1 MDTTP
6 FEITSDDLERAARV
20 FGWHFTEEERALML
34 EGLRQWQQF
43 YRVLLQNPPDN
54 AIPPAFR
61 FDPELLERVSF
72 PEPTPSSM
80 PLFASS
86 SAQEPIEDETLAFA
100 SLRELAG
107 WIRAGHISA
116 VQLTEYYLER
126 LKRYDPLLHC
136 VITLMPERALEEARR
151 ADEALR
157 AGEDWGPLHG
167 IPWGAKDLLATPG
180 YPTTWGAA
188 PYREQQFDAEATVVT
203 RLRQAGAVLL
213 AKLSMGELAWGDV
226 WFGGQTRTP
235 WNPDIGSSGSSAGS
249 AAAVAAGLVGF
260 SIGSETWGSIV
271 SPAARNG
278 ITGLRPTFGRVS
290 RHGAMA
296 LSWTM
301 DKIGP
306 LCRTAEDCAWVFAAI
321 QGPDPLDPT
330 TVQRPFAWPWDVDL
344 KHVRLGYLVD
354 DFGENYRGWENDQ
367 QALQVFRSLG
377 LELVP
382 IRLPG
387 YPIEALQIILFVEA
401 AAAFQALVLSHEDAL
416 LVRQGAEGWPNFF
429 RMAHFVPAVM
439 YVQAQRVRTQL
450 MSAMASLFQHV
461 DAYVAPSLEG
471 DNLLLT
477 NLTGHP
483 ALVLPTGLA
492 EDELPTSITLI
503 GRLYDEALILT
514 LGHAFQQATDFHRWH
529 PHKMGNGERE
539 TGISDQ

>member
-1 MDTTP
+1 MTP
-6 FEITSDDLERAARV
+6 EDLERAARV
-20 FGWHFTEEERALML
+20 LGWHFTEEERALML
-34 EGLRQWQQF
+34 EGLTQWQQF
-43 YRVLLQNPPDN
+43 YRALLQNPPDN

-61 FDPELLERVSF
+61 FDPELLGRPSL
-72 PEPTPSSM
+72 PDPTPSSPSL
-80 PLFASS
+80 PLSPL
-86 SAQEPIEDETLAFA
+86 AQEPDEKEGLAYA

-107 WIRAGHISA
+107 WLRAGRISS

-136 VITLMPERALEEARR
+136 VITLTPERALEEAQR
-151 ADEALR
+151 ADEALQR
-157 AGEDWGPLHG
+157 GEDWGPLHG
-167 IPWGAKDLLATPG
+167 MPWGAKDLLATPD

-188 PYREQQFDAEATVVT
+188 PYREQRFDIEATVVT
-203 RLRQAGAVLL
+203 RLHQAGAVLL

-249 AAAVAAGLVGF
+249 AAAVAAGLVSF

-271 SPAARNG
+271 SPATRNG

-321 QGPDPLDPT
+321 QGSDPHDPT
-330 TVQRPFAWPWDVDL
+330 TVQRPFAWPREVNL
-344 KHVRLGYLVD
+344 KEVRLGYLVD
-354 DFGENYRGWENDQ
+354 DFGGTYRGWEKDQ
-367 QALQVFRSLG
+367 QALQVFRAMG
-377 LELVP
+377 VELVP

-401 AAAFQALVLSHEDAL
+401 AAAFQSLVLSHRDAL

-450 MSAMASLFQHV
+450 IEAMASLFQGV

-492 EDELPTSITLI
+492 EDGLPTSITLI
-503 GRLYDEALILT
+503 GRLYDESLILA
-514 LGHAFQQATDFHRWH
+514 LGHAFQQVTDFHRQH
-529 PHKMGNGERE
+529 PPEE
-539 TGISDQ
+539 